1 VTFLDGR
8 AFVTSGADGTLR
20 VYEEATAQ
28 LLHTTRIPPGSYNVQ
43 FRAGRVLTPSLNEGT
58 LCVLGST
65 GRLLRRARVAP
76 SCHDAA

>member
-20 VYEEATAQ
+20 VYDEATAR
-28 LLHTTRIPPGSYNVQ
+28 LLHTTRIPGGSYNVQ
-43 FRAGRVLTPSLNEGT
+43 FRAGRVLTPSLNAGT
-58 LCVLGST
+58 LCVLDT
-65 GRLLRRARVAP
+65 GGALLRRSRVAP